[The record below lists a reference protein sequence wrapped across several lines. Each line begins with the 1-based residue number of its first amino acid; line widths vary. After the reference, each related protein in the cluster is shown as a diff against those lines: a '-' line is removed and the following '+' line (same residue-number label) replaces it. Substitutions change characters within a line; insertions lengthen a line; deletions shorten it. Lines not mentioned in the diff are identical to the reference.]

1 MGVRCAPPWLRRKN
15 NMPTKFTLP
24 LDAIDEAVF
33 LADET
38 GKDHAVV
45 DAGNGEFLVMPA
57 EVAKKGTRRILEVC
71 RA

>member
-1 MGVRCAPPWLRRKN
+1 MIIPE
-15 NMPTKFTLP
+15 KFTLP

-45 DAGNGEFLVMPA
+45 DAGEGEFLVMRA
-57 EVAKKGTRRILEVC
+57 SIAKKGSRRILEVC